1 MTSQNPGTSPG
12 FFILMQLVIFEIN
25 YLQMKISSNSE
36 SLGLYTDFYEL
47 SMAQGYFLAGK
58 KDEQTVFDYF
68 YRTNPFEG
76 GFLVF
81 AGLDDFLHSLTA
93 FRYSD
98 ENLNYL
104 RKQGF
109 RTEFLDYLKD
119 FRFNGTIFSVREGEI
134 VFPNEPI
141 LRIEGNI
148 IEAQLIET
156 LLLNILN
163 FQSLIATKAFR
174 VKLVCGE
181 KSFAD
186 FGLRRAHG
194 TGGMM
199 ASRAA
204 IIGGAFSTSNVH
216 AGFLYDIPVSGTMA
230 HSWVQSFDDELTAF
244 REYARF
250 NPDRTVLLVD
260 TYDTLRSGI
269 PNTIIVAK
277 ELEAEGNKLIGIRLD
292 SGDLAYLSK
301 KARKMLD
308 AANLGYVKI
317 FASNQLNEYVINSLN
332 EQHAPIDGYGVGTE
346 LVTGKP
352 DAALD
357 GVYKLA
363 LCDNIPRMKIS
374 ENIEKMTYPGR
385 KSLYRYFDSECNF
398 FRDGILLENEDPDG
412 CECIYNPVHPDKC
425 TTVAGLKRENLHTK
439 VFENQTI
446 LDPLPSPQQ
455 CHEYLLSRAAL
466 LPAEH
471 KRFIMPHI
479 YKVGSSKELLELREQ
494 LRKKIGGRLS

>member
-1 MTSQNPGTSPG
+1 MMT
-12 FFILMQLVIFEIN
+12 
-25 YLQMKISSNSE
+25 NSASE
-36 SLGLYTDFYEL
+36 TLGLYTDFYEL

-58 KDEQTVFDYF
+58 KDEKTVFDYF
-68 YRTNPFEG
+68 YRTNPYEG

-81 AGLDDFLHSLTA
+81 AGLEDLLNLLTA
-93 FRYSD
+93 FRYSE
-98 ENLNYL
+98 ENLKYL
-104 RKQGF
+104 EKHGF
-109 RTEFLDYLKD
+109 CPEFLDYLKD
-119 FRFNGTIFSVREGEI
+119 FSFNGTIFSVREGEI

-141 LRIEGNI
+141 LRVEGNI

-163 FQSLIATKAFR
+163 FGSLIATKAFR
-174 VKLVCGE
+174 IKLVCGE

-194 TGGMM
+194 IGGIQ

-204 IIGGAFSTSNVH
+204 IIGGASSTSNVQS
-216 AGFLYDIPVSGTMA
+216 GFLYDIPVSGTMA

-244 REYARF
+244 HEYARF

-277 ELEAEGNKLIGIRLD
+277 EMEAMENKLIGIRLD

-308 AANLGYVKI
+308 AAGLEYVKI

-332 EQHAPIDGYGVGTE
+332 EQHAPLDAYGVGTE
-346 LVTGKP
+346 LITGKP

-363 LCDNIPRMKIS
+363 LCNGTPRMKIS

-385 KSLYRYFDSECNF
+385 KSLYRYFDSEGNF
-398 FRDGILLENEDPDG
+398 FRDGILLENEDPDD
-412 CECIYNPVHPDKC
+412 CDCIYNPVHPDKC
-425 TTVAGLKRENLHTK
+425 TTVAGLKRENLHNI
-439 VFENQTI
+439 VYENNMITN
-446 LDPLPSPQQ
+446 PLPSPQQ
-455 CHEYLLSRAAL
+455 CHEYLMSRAAL

-479 YKVGSSKELLELREQ
+479 YKVGSSKELLELRDQ
-494 LRKKIGGRLS
+494 LRKKIGNKSI

>member
-1 MTSQNPGTSPG
+1 
-12 FFILMQLVIFEIN
+12 
-25 YLQMKISSNSE
+25 MKIPERLRDFLLYFNWLYLDKLHAMMTIPSTE
-36 SLGLYTDFYEL
+36 TLGLYTDFYEL

-58 KDEQTVFDYF
+58 KEEQTVFDYF
-68 YRTNPFEG
+68 FRTNPFEG

-81 AGLDDFLHSLTA
+81 AGLADFLNSLSA
-93 FRYSD
+93 FRYSEED
-98 ENLNYL
+98 LNYL
-104 RKQGF
+104 EKQGL
-109 RTEFLDYLKD
+109 RSEFLDYLKD
-119 FRFNGTIFSVREGEI
+119 FRFGGTIYSVKEGEI

-141 LRIEGNI
+141 LRVEGNI

-156 LLLNILN
+156 MLLNILN
-163 FQSLIATKAFR
+163 FQSLIATKSFR
-174 VKLVCGE
+174 MKLVCGE

-194 TGGMM
+194 FGGIQ
-199 ASRAA
+199 ASRAT
-204 IIGGAFSTSNVH
+204 IIGGASSTSNVY

-250 NPDRTVLLVD
+250 NPNGTVLLVD
-260 TYDTLRSGI
+260 SYDTLRSGV

-277 ELEAEGNKLIGIRLD
+277 EMEAIGNKVVGIRLD

-308 AANLGYVKI
+308 AADLKYIKI
-317 FASNQLNEYVINSLN
+317 FASNQLNEYVVGSLN
-332 EQHAPIDGYGVGTE
+332 EQHAPLDGYGVGTE

-363 LCDNIPRMKIS
+363 LCNGTPRMKIS
-374 ENIEKMTYPGR
+374 ENVEKMTYPGR
-385 KSLYRYFDSECNF
+385 KSLYRYYDSEGNF
-398 FRDGILLENEDPDG
+398 FRDGILLESEDSDS
-412 CECIYNPVHPDKC
+412 CDCIYNPILPDKC
-425 TTVAGLKRENLHTK
+425 TKVNGLSRENLHTK
-439 VFENQTI
+439 VFENQMITA
-446 LDPLPSPQQ
+446 PLPSPQV
-455 CHEYLLSRAAL
+455 CHEYLMSRSAL

-479 YKVGSSKELLELREQ
+479 YKVGISKALFELREQ
-494 LRKKIGGRLS
+494 LRKKIGSQSV

>member
-1 MTSQNPGTSPG
+1 MVINSTSET
-12 FFILMQLVIFEIN
+12 
-25 YLQMKISSNSE
+25 
-36 SLGLYTDFYEL
+36 LGLYTDFYEL

-58 KDEQTVFDYF
+58 KDEKTVFDYF
-68 YRTNPFEG
+68 FRTNPYEG

-81 AGLDDFLHSLTA
+81 AGLGDLLNMLSA
-93 FRYSD
+93 FRYSE
-98 ENLNYL
+98 ENLKYL
-104 RKQGF
+104 EKQGF
-109 RTEFLDYLKD
+109 RAEFLDYLKD
-119 FRFNGTIFSVREGEI
+119 FSFTGTIYSVKEGEI

-141 LRIEGNI
+141 LRVEGNI

-174 VKLVCGE
+174 IKLVCGE

-194 TGGMM
+194 TGGIM

-204 IIGGAFSTSNVH
+204 IIGGASSTSNVH
-216 AGFLYDIPVSGTMA
+216 AGFLYNIPVSGTMA

-250 NPDRTVLLVD
+250 NPDQTVLLAD
-260 TYDTLRSGI
+260 TYDTLRSGV

-277 ELEAEGNKLIGIRLD
+277 EMESAGNKLIGIRLD

-301 KARKMLD
+301 RARKMLN
-308 AANLGYVKI
+308 AAGLEYVKI
-317 FASNQLNEYVINSLN
+317 FASNQLNEYVVNSLN
-332 EQHAPIDGYGVGTE
+332 EQHAPLDGYGIGTE

-363 LCDNIPRMKIS
+363 LCNDKPRMKIS
-374 ENIEKMTYPGR
+374 ENVEKMTYPGR
-385 KSLYRYFDSECNF
+385 KSLYRYYDSEGNF
-398 FRDGILLENEDPDG
+398 FRDGILLENEDPDD
-412 CECIYNPVHPDKC
+412 CDCIYNPILPDKY
-425 TTVAGLKRENLHTK
+425 TTVIDLKRESLHTK
-439 VFENQTI
+439 VLENQI
-446 LDPLPSPQQ
+446 IINPLPSPQQ
-455 CHEYLLSRAAL
+455 CHEYLMSRAAL

-471 KRFIMPHI
+471 KRFIMPHL
-479 YKVGSSKELLELREQ
+479 YKVGSSKELLNLREQ
-494 LRKKIGGRLS
+494 FRKKINGK

>member
-1 MTSQNPGTSPG
+1 MTN
-12 FFILMQLVIFEIN
+12 
-25 YLQMKISSNSE
+25 SSAE
-36 SLGLYTDFYEL
+36 TLGLYTDFYEL

-58 KDEQTVFDYF
+58 RDEQTVFDYF
-68 YRTNPFEG
+68 YRNNPFEG

-81 AGLDDFLHSLTA
+81 AGLGDFLNSLSA

-98 ENLNYL
+98 ENLTYL
-104 RKQGF
+104 EQQGF
-109 RTEFLDYLKD
+109 CTEFLKYLKD
-119 FRFNGTIFSVREGEI
+119 FRFNGTIYSAREGEI

-141 LRIEGNI
+141 LRVEGTI

-156 LLLNILN
+156 ILLNILN

-174 VKLVCGE
+174 IKLSCGE

-194 TGGMM
+194 TGGIM
-199 ASRAA
+199 ASRAT
-204 IIGGAFSTSNVH
+204 IIGGASSTSNVQ
-216 AGFLYDIPVSGTMA
+216 AGFLYDLPVSGTMA
-230 HSWVQSFDDELTAF
+230 HSWVQSFDNELTAF

-250 NPDRTVLLVD
+250 NPDNTVLLAD
-260 TYDTLRSGI
+260 TYDTLQSGV
-269 PNTIIVAK
+269 PNAIIVAK
-277 ELEAEGNKLIGIRLD
+277 EMEANGNKLIAIRLD

-308 AANLGYVKI
+308 NAGLEYVKI
-317 FASNQLNEYVINSLN
+317 VASNQLNEYVVKSLD
-332 EQHAPIDGYGVGTE
+332 EQNARLDAYGIGTE

-357 GVYKLA
+357 GVYKLS
-363 LCDNIPRMKIS
+363 LCNGTPRMKIS

-385 KSLYRYFDSECNF
+385 KSLYRYYDSEGNF
-398 FRDGILLENEDPDG
+398 FRDGILLENEDPES
-412 CECIYNPVHPDKC
+412 CICIYNPVQPDKC
-425 TTVAGLKRENLHTK
+425 TTVTGLTRELLHHK
-439 VFENQTI
+439 VYDNNTTTN
-446 LDPLPSPQQ
+446 PLPSPQQ
-455 CHEYLLSRAAL
+455 CHEYLMSRASL

-479 YKVGSSKELLELREQ
+479 YKVGVSKKLLELRDE
-494 LRKKIGGRLS
+494 LRKKIGSRSS